1 MYMEYRKCVK
11 LDKSS
16 KQLVDS
22 KISEYLTSV
31 SEWDLL
37 YVDDAPRI
45 RKVFSF
51 SSYSDAFSFVCAV
64 SSAAVLEDHHPRL
77 ILEYSSVTAEW
88 WTHSVSGLH
97 ENYFI
102 MAAKTDVDYR
112 RFSCS

>member
-1 MYMEYRKCVK
+1 MEYRKCVK

-45 RKVFSF
+45 RKVFNF

-97 ENYFI
+97 ENDFI
-102 MAAKTDVDYR
+102 MPGKTDIAYR